1 MRRQLTSRAWPLL
14 ARHKRWICVLV
25 CAAAY
30 CSFAC
35 LKTAKPA
42 PTEVRAE
49 NTQLARS
56 DELIEATR
64 KDDLTQIQKL
74 LNAGVDPNSA
84 DANGYTPLM
93 IAALRGADKVVQT
106 LLDAHANVNALDKD
120 GSTALS
126 MAIQRRHSTTVGILL
141 NEGADVTFKYADK
154 RTALHYAIEIR
165 DNIVVAMLLDRSA
178 DVNARNDHGETP
190 LLLSLRRDPAIV
202 DALIARGADVNAA
215 DVDGWTPLMEAAG
228 GNNLRVVKL
237 LLEHG
242 ADAKARD
249 KDGWT
254 AHKQALLSGCDGII
268 AQIAQAA
275 AL

>member
-1 MRRQLTSRAWPLL
+1 
-14 ARHKRWICVLV
+14 
-25 CAAAY
+25 
-30 CSFAC
+30 
-35 LKTAKPA
+35 
-42 PTEVRAE
+42 
-49 NTQLARS
+49 
-56 DELIEATR
+56 
-64 KDDLTQIQKL
+64 
-74 LNAGVDPNSA
+74 
-84 DANGYTPLM
+84 
-93 IAALRGADKVVQT
+93 
-106 LLDAHANVNALDKD
+106 
-120 GSTALS
+120 

-165 DNIVVAMLLDRSA
+165 DNIVVAMLLNRSA
-178 DVNARNDHGETP
+178 DVNARDDHGETP
-190 LLLSLRRDPAIV
+190 LLFSLRRDHAIF

-228 GNNLRVVKL
+228 GNNLRVVKIL
-237 LLEHG
+237 LDHG

-268 AQIAQAA
+268 AQIAHAA